1 MCSSLDM
8 WVKGPELFQH
18 GMKRARS
25 FGLAERAMAFEN
37 WLLGRAWQ
45 DVRDSLCH
53 GELGAARK

>member
-1 MCSSLDM
+1 MC
-8 WVKGPELFQH
+8 VKGPELFQH